1 MNIYDL
7 KDEFDEVS
15 EISDLDNF
23 NFSIEKDYDL
33 DYRDIF
39 EDELDIDF

>member
-33 DYRDIF
+33 DYSDIF